1 MIFWWRYA
9 FIPMTVTT
17 ASIIE
22 WKNQPGIVVKTF
34 GKVRIIL
41 ARVFGKVGE
50 WNVLVVGYLDN
61 PREIFN
67 GSNPQ
72 EVIDQVKEILNI

>member
-9 FIPMTVTT
+9 FIPMTVATV
-17 ASIIE
+17 SPIE
-22 WKNQPGIVVKTF
+22 WRNQPGIVVKTF

-41 ARVFGKVGE
+41 ARVFYEVGK
-50 WNVLVVGYLDN
+50 WNVLVLGYSDN

-72 EVIDQVKEILNI
+72 EVIDQVKKRLNI